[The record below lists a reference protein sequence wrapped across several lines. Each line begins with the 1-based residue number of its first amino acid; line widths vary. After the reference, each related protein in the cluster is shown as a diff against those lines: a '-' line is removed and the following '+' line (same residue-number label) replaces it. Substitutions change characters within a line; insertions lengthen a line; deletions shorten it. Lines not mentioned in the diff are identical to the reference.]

1 MEEKVKA
8 FLELATQKKA
18 SDIFI
23 IAGRPLSVKIDGKLC
38 TLDGFEERLMPPETD
53 EFIRIIYKLD
63 HDRNI
68 EPMLETG
75 DDDFSMAIPG
85 KISCFHNSWR
95 NVQILRIR
103 QIKCN
108 NTDDSGKR
116 TTLPVCIYT
125 KS

>member
-53 EFIRIIYKLD
+53 EFIRIIYKLA

-68 EPMLETG
+68 EPILETG
-75 DDDFSMAIPG
+75 DDDFSMEM
-85 KISCFHNSWR
+85 C
-95 NVQILRIR
+95 IR
-103 QIKCN
+103 
-108 NTDDSGKR
+108 DR
-116 TTLPVCIYT
+116 
-125 KS
+125 

>member
-53 EFIRIIYKLD
+53 EFIRIIYKLA

-75 DDDFSMAIPG
+75 DDDFSFSIPG
-85 KISCFHNSWR
+85 LSRFRINAYKQRVLWQQSYVLSLSSC
-95 NVQILRIR
+95 RIPPSFLFPR
-103 QIKCN
+103 M
-108 NTDDSGKR
+108 S
-116 TTLPVCIYT
+116 
-125 KS
+125 

>member
-53 EFIRIIYKLD
+53 EFIRIIYKLA

-75 DDDFSMAIPG
+75 DDDFSFSIPG
-85 KISCFHNSWR
+85 VSRFHGYPWSLKISCKYIPAAWFSCRCH
-95 NVQILRIR
+95 
-103 QIKCN
+103 
-108 NTDDSGKR
+108 
-116 TTLPVCIYT
+116 PYYCI
-125 KS
+125 